1 MNCHPKVVRLLVHL
15 LVDKVGTG
23 RRRRRQVTR
32 RATGHQ
38 RHRGGGGVPARR
50 RPPRSPPP
58 RRPSPRPT
66 PLKQRWAPAAS
77 IANGVGAPGLRRAT
91 GHRRHVGGG
100 GVPSR
105 RRSPR
110 SPPREARWAQ
120 PAMPLREG
128 DVRTFGLLSAGE
140 RRLGHVGAVWS
151 VSSCRHCDSN
161 RAGNPPGRA
170 SKPRFATAISI
181 EVAVFATEVAVGNSG
196 DRPKFRF
203 VRPQFAVGNS
213 GDRREFRSADRS
225 LRLEIAVIDRSF
237 GRKPRWSTAVCG

>member
-1 MNCHPKVVRLLVHL
+1 MHGLALVSNRG
-15 LVDKVGTG
+15 VAFTF
-23 RRRRRQVTR
+23 TR
-32 RATGHQ
+32 RARIARYGTTCYRTTYYGTTYYGTTYYGAPPHQ
-38 RHRGGGGVPARR
+38 RHRGGGGGVPARR

-151 VSSCRHCDSN
+151 VSCC
-161 RAGNPPGRA
+161 
-170 SKPRFATAISI
+170 
-181 EVAVFATEVAVGNSG
+181 
-196 DRPKFRF
+196 
-203 VRPQFAVGNS
+203 
-213 GDRREFRSADRS
+213 
-225 LRLEIAVIDRSF
+225 
-237 GRKPRWSTAVCG
+237 